1 MGSMN
6 RTSSDSS
13 TDETEHRLPWNDDH
27 GTLDDY
33 REEDPSEQ
41 DDSGDESTSTTSGT
55 HTDGGQ
61 AGGAGGGA
69 VHTSGVPENEGEESG
84 MVEGII
90 NGIISPLRS
99 GQSEIDDSGRG
110 IPGSKLESWSKPGP
124 SKNTKEACDS
134 IKHTLHNDPTL
145 QQKDVSFT
153 VYLQGSYKNS
163 TNIHGDSDVDI
174 VVRLDAPYR
183 IERRDG
189 SVKIVHPDGS
199 VQDYDY
205 REFKQDVIAALKR
218 RYGRRAV
225 QIGDK
230 AIEVHSS
237 DSTLRI
243 DADVVVCQQH
253 RVEGGPG
260 EARRGMWFETKHGEE
275 ISNYPKQ
282 HYKNGAEKNQ
292 RTNGEYKKT
301 LRMVKRARS
310 YLAEKGRISK
320 DNVPSYFLVC
330 LLYNVPEKYYTATDP
345 NANNHQRRFCNIVNY
360 LQDANLQEFTCQNGA
375 DQLFGPE
382 STQWNERDA
391 ERFIKELVHLWQNWY

>member
-6 RTSSDSS
+6 RTSSDRS
-13 TDETEHRLPWNDDH
+13 TDETEHRLPWNDDQEP
-27 GTLDDY
+27 LDDY
-33 REEDPSEQ
+33 TA
-41 DDSGDESTSTTSGT
+41 DDSSGTDESDKDSDSGAENT
-55 HTDGGQ
+55 HTDGGTA
-61 AGGAGGGA
+61 AGGSAGPVDA
-69 VHTSGVPENEGEESG
+69 LEATDSDNEEQGLL
-84 MVEGII
+84 EGILE
-90 NGIISPLRS
+90 GIISPLQS
-99 GQSEIDDSGRG
+99 GQTEIDDSGRG
-110 IPGSKLESWSKPGP
+110 IPGSKLEGWSKPGP

-134 IKHTLHNDPTL
+134 IKHTLRTDPTL

-189 SVKIVHPDGS
+189 GVKIVHPDGS

-205 REFKQDVIAALKR
+205 KQFKQDVITALKR
-218 RYGRRAV
+218 RYGEGAV

-253 RVEGGPG
+253 RVEGGLG
-260 EARRGMWFETKHGEE
+260 EARRGMWFETKHGEK

-282 HYKNGAEKNQ
+282 HYINGTEKNQ
-292 RTNGEYKKT
+292 RTNGEYKKA
-301 LRMVKRARS
+301 LRMMKRARS
-310 YLAEKGRISK
+310 YLAKKGQISK

-330 LLYNVPEKYYTATDP
+330 LLYNVPDKYYTAKDP
-345 NANNHQRRFCNIVNY
+345 QANNYQRRFCNIVNY

-382 STQWNERDA
+382 PTQWNERDA
-391 ERFIKELVHLWQNWY
+391 QRFIKELVYLWQNWY